1 MADTVAASPSQ
12 LNGAV
17 PTFHGQA
24 NSIAD
29 LITGLNTTT
38 GGLVSALSI
47 QPLSSF
53 GTDLEML
60 YGRIGIS
67 MNCFTTAMKDLGT
80 SLQTAAQYF
89 ATTDVQLANVF
100 NALDQSL
107 HPYLGYDAP
116 AMTVTMPTTT
126 TTTTTQTS
134 KPPDQNWWD
143 KVGSWFS
150 SAGSWISDHAGQ
162 IAVIGGIVVIGGLTI
177 VATGGADSPLV
188 FGAAAAAAAA

>member
-1 MADTVAASPSQ
+1 MTDTIAASPSQ

-38 GGLVSALSI
+38 GGLISALSI

-53 GTDLEML
+53 GTDLETL
-60 YGRIGIS
+60 YGRIGTS
-67 MNCFTTAMKDLGT
+67 MNCFTTALQNFGK
-80 SLQTAAQYF
+80 SLQATAQGF
-89 ATTDVQLANVF
+89 ATTDAQLANVF

-116 AMTVTMPTTT
+116 AMAPTMPTVTT
-126 TTTTTQTS
+126 APAHPAA
-134 KPPDQNWWD
+134 PPPAHHWWD
-143 KVGSWFS
+143 TVGSWFS
-150 SAGSWISDHAGQ
+150 SAGSWISNHAGQ
-162 IAVIGGIVVIGGLTI
+162 IALVGGIVVVGGATI
-177 VATGGADSPLV
+177 ILTGGTDSPLV
-188 FGAAAAAAAA
+188 FAAAAAAAA

>member
-1 MADTVAASPSQ
+1 MTDTIAASPSQ

-38 GGLVSALSI
+38 GGLISALSI

-53 GTDLEML
+53 GTDLETL

-67 MNCFTTAMKDLGT
+67 MNCFTTAMRDLGT

-100 NALDQSL
+100 NALNQSL

-116 AMTVTMPTTT
+116 AMAPTMPTVTT
-126 TTTTTQTS
+126 APAHSST
-134 KPPDQNWWD
+134 PPSQNWWD

-150 SAGSWISDHAGQ
+150 SAGSWVSNHAGQ
-162 IAVIGGIVVIGGLTI
+162 IALVGGIIVVGGATI
-177 VATGGADSPLV
+177 ILTGGTDSPLV
-188 FGAAAAAAAA
+188 FAAAAAAAA